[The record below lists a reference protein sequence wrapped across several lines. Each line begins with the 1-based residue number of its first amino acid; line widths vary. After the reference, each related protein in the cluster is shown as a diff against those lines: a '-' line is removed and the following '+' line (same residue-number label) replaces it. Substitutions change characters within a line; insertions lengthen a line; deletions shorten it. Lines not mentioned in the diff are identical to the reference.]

1 MMSFFVKR
9 TKVNMRIIL
18 LFSLLL
24 CVSCKYH
31 KPLEQ
36 HQLLVPEFVQE
47 DYPELYEVF
56 QDEAKKPKKK

>member
-1 MMSFFVKR
+1 
-9 TKVNMRIIL
+9 MRIIL